1 MITESRLLPGKRLL
15 GFTIFLILAA
25 VSLGAQDAG
34 VFTPDFLPQDFARRR
49 AAVAEAIGDEAI
61 AVVQGAAK
69 VGGYIRFRQSD
80 DFFYLCGVE
89 TPHAYLVIDGSQGRS
104 YLFLPHRN
112 ERMERSEGK
121 VLSAEDRDQAIK
133 VTGIDDVF
141 GTEFLAQFL
150 ARLSYGGQ
158 VKTVFTPHSPAEL
171 AAASRDMAALAVA
184 EIASDPWDGRAS
196 REGHFIHLL
205 KTRFPTFEVKNL
217 TPVVDGL
224 RLIKD
229 EREIALIRRATRLA
243 ALAIMECMRSTAPG
257 LMEYEIS
264 ALAKFIFLREGAQGD
279 AYYAI
284 PASGPNTW
292 NPHYHAGQ
300 RQMKEG
306 DLFLLDYAPD
316 LGYYISDLTRTWPVN
331 GRFNDWQR
339 ELYGFYV
346 ACYKSIVKA
355 IQPGLTGIAIKQ
367 NAARE
372 MEEVLGRSKFSKP
385 VYEKA
390 ARDFV
395 SRFKNPIGSYGA
407 VLGHWI
413 GMAAHDVGEYG
424 GPLKPGMVFTIEP
437 ALEVPEE
444 KIYIRAEDA
453 ILITTTGIEIM
464 SDFLPLEVEEIE
476 NLMKEKGLLQQYPSL
491 QKVIR
496 QKDEGKAP

>member
-1 MITESRLLPGKRLL
+1 MSRRKGLLSEKH
-15 GFTIFLILAA
+15 LAA
-25 VSLGAQDAG
+25 LVSLLVLASISLVAQDAEL
-34 VFTPDFLPQDFARRR
+34 FTPDFLPQDFARRR
-49 AAVAEAIGDEAI
+49 AAVAQAIGSEAI
-61 AVVQGAAK
+61 AIVQGAAK
-69 VGGYIRFRQSD
+69 IGGYIPFRQSD
-80 DFFYLCGVE
+80 DFYYLCGVE

-121 VLSAEDRDQAIK
+121 VLSAEDRDLAMK
-133 VTGIDDVF
+133 ATGIDDVF
-141 GTEFLAQFL
+141 GIESLAQYL
-150 ARLSYGGQ
+150 ARLSYMGP
-158 VKTVFTPHSPAEL
+158 VKTIYTPHSPAEL
-171 AAASRDMAALAVA
+171 AAGPRDMATLAVA
-184 EIASDPWDGRAS
+184 EAASDPWDGRPS
-196 REGHFIHLL
+196 REGQLIQFL
-205 KTRFPTFEVKNL
+205 KIRFPVFEVKNL
-217 TPVVDGL
+217 TPIVDGL
-224 RLIKD
+224 RLFKD
-229 EREIALIRRATRLA
+229 EREIAQIRRATRLA
-243 ALAIMECMRSTAPG
+243 ALAIMECMRSTEPG

-300 RQMKEG
+300 RQMKDG

-346 ACYKSIVKA
+346 ACYKSILKA
-355 IQPGLTGIAIKQ
+355 IQPGLTGVAIKQ
-367 NAARE
+367 SAARE
-372 MEEVLGRSKFSKP
+372 MEEILGRTKFSKP

-390 ARDFV
+390 ARGFV
-395 SRFKNPIGSYGA
+395 SQFKNPSGPWGS

-424 GPLKPGMVFTIEP
+424 GPLKPGMTFTIEP

-453 ILITTTGIEIM
+453 ILITETGVEVM
-464 SDFLPLEVEEIE
+464 SDFLPLEIDEIE
-476 NLMKEKGLLQQYPSL
+476 GLMKEKGLLQQYPSR
-491 QKVIR
+491 QKFIR
-496 QKDEGKAP
+496 QKE

>member
-1 MITESRLLPGKRLL
+1 MRKNALCSEKRLFAFL
-15 GFTIFLILAA
+15 FILVLTTASLVAQESGLFT
-25 VSLGAQDAG
+25 S
-34 VFTPDFLPQDFARRR
+34 DFLPEEFARRR
-49 AAVAEAIGDEAI
+49 AAVAKAIGSEAI

-69 VGGYIRFRQSD
+69 IGGYVRFRQSD
-80 DFFYLCGVE
+80 DFFYLSGVE
-89 TPHAYLVIDGSQGRS
+89 TPHSYLAIDGSTGRG

-121 VLSAEDRDQAIK
+121 VLSAEDRELAIK
-133 VTGIDDVF
+133 ITGIDDVY
-141 GTEFLAQFL
+141 GIEFLSLYL
-150 ARLSYGGQ
+150 ARLSYGGE
-158 VKTVFTPHSPAEL
+158 VKTLYVPHAPAEL
-171 AAASRDMAALAVA
+171 AAASRDMAALAVGETA
-184 EIASDPWDGRAS
+184 TDPWDGRPS

-205 KTRFPTFEVKNL
+205 KTRFPVFEIKNL
-217 TPVVDGL
+217 SPIVDGL

-229 EREIALIRRATRLA
+229 EREIAQIRRATRLA

-257 LMEYEIS
+257 QMEYEIS

-284 PASGPNTW
+284 PASGPNLW
-292 NPHYHAGQ
+292 NPHYHSGQ
-300 RQMKEG
+300 RRMKDG

-346 ACYKSIVKA
+346 ACYKAILKA
-355 IQPGLTGIAIKQ
+355 IRPGQTGISIKKR
-367 NAARE
+367 AARE
-372 MEEVLGRSKFSKP
+372 MEGILSGSKFSKP
-385 VYEKA
+385 AYEKA
-390 ARDFV
+390 ARNFV
-395 SRFKNPIGSYGA
+395 MRFKNPSGPYGA

-424 GPLKPGMVFTIEP
+424 GPLRPGMTFTIEP

-453 ILITTTGIEIM
+453 ILITAKGVEIM
-464 SDFLPLEVEEIE
+464 SDFLPLEIEEIE
-476 NLMKEKGLLQQYPSL
+476 SLMQEKGLLEQYLSL
-491 QKVIR
+491 QPFIR
-496 QKDEGKAP
+496 QEDERKPK

>member
-1 MITESRLLPGKRLL
+1 MRKTELVAESRLFATFLFL
-15 GFTIFLILAA
+15 FLITASLAA
-25 VSLGAQDAG
+25 QESGL
-34 VFTPDFLPQDFARRR
+34 FTPDFLPEDFARRR
-49 AAVAEAIGDEAI
+49 AAVAKEIGSEAI
-61 AVVQGAAK
+61 AIVQGAAK
-69 VGGYIRFRQSD
+69 IGGYIRFRQSD

-89 TPHAYLVIDGSQGRS
+89 TPHSYLVIDGFSGRGF
-104 YLFLPHRN
+104 LFLPHRN

-121 VLSAEDRDQAIK
+121 VLSAEDRELAIQ

-141 GTEFLAQFL
+141 GTEFLAQYL
-150 ARLSYGGQ
+150 ARLSYGAEI
-158 VKTVFTPHSPAEL
+158 KTVFTPHAPAEL
-171 AAASRDMAALAVA
+171 AAGPRDMAALAVGETA
-184 EIASDPWDGRAS
+184 TDPWDGRPS

-205 KTRFPTFEVKNL
+205 KTRFPAFQIKNL
-217 TPVVDGL
+217 NPIVDGL

-257 LMEYEIS
+257 QMEYEIS
-264 ALAKFIFLREGAQGD
+264 ALAKFIFLREGAQGE

-292 NPHYHAGQ
+292 NPHYHAGE
-300 RQMKEG
+300 RRMEDG
-306 DLFLLDYAPD
+306 DFFLLDYAPD
-316 LGYYISDLTRTWPVN
+316 LGYYVSDLTRTWPVN

-346 ACYKSIVKA
+346 GCYKSILKA
-355 IQPGLTGIAIKQ
+355 IRPGHTGVAIKKR
-367 NAARE
+367 AARE
-372 MEEVLGRSKFSKP
+372 MEGILSRTKFSKP
-385 VYEKA
+385 AYEKA

-395 SRFKNPIGSYGA
+395 SQFKKPTGPWES

-453 ILITTTGIEIM
+453 ILITERGVEVM
-464 SDFLPLEVEEIE
+464 SGFLPLEIEEIE
-476 NLMKEKGLLQQYPSL
+476 SLMQEKGLLEQYPSL
-491 QKVIR
+491 QTFIR
-496 QKDEGKAP
+496 QKD

>member
-1 MITESRLLPGKRLL
+1 MKRKRRLFSRKYLF
-15 GFTIFLILAA
+15 GFTLFLVLAA
-25 VSLGAQDAG
+25 VSLFAQDSG
-34 VFTPDFLPQDFARRR
+34 LFTPDFLPQDFARRR
-49 AAVAEAIGDEAI
+49 AAVAEAIGSEAI
-61 AVVQGAAK
+61 AIVQGAAK
-69 VGGYIRFRQSD
+69 IGGYIRFRQSD

-89 TPHAYLVIDGSQGRS
+89 TPHAYVVIEGSQGRS
-104 YLFLPHRN
+104 FLFLPHRN

-121 VLSAEDRDQAIK
+121 VWSAEDRELAIK

-184 EIASDPWDGRAS
+184 EAASDPWDGRAS

-217 TPVVDGL
+217 TPIVDGL

-229 EREIALIRRATRLA
+229 EREIDVIRRATRLA

-292 NPHYHAGQ
+292 NPHYHSGQ
-300 RQMKEG
+300 RKMEDG
-306 DLFLLDYAPD
+306 ELFLLDYAPD

-331 GRFNDWQR
+331 GLFNDWQR

-346 ACYKSIVKA
+346 ACYKSILKA
-355 IQPGLTGIAIKQ
+355 IQPGQTGIEIKKK
-367 NAARE
+367 AAQE
-372 MEEVLGRSKFSKP
+372 MEGILAGSKFSKP
-385 VYEKA
+385 VYEEA

-395 SRFKNPIGSYGA
+395 SKFKNPSGPYGA

-453 ILITTTGIEIM
+453 ILITETGVEIM
-464 SDFLPLEVEEIE
+464 SAFLPLEIEEIE
-476 NLMKEKGLLQQYPSL
+476 NLMKEKGLLQKYPSL
-491 QKVIR
+491 QKIIR
-496 QKDEGKAP
+496 QKD

>member
-1 MITESRLLPGKRLL
+1 MTGKKIPLSRKRAFAFAL
-15 GFTIFLILAA
+15 FLFLAA
-25 VSLGAQDAG
+25 VSLCAQDTEL
-34 VFTPDFLPQDFARRR
+34 FTSDFLPQDFARRR
-49 AAVAEAIGDEAI
+49 AAVAEAIGNEAV
-61 AVVQGAAK
+61 AVIQGAAK
-69 VGGYIRFRQSD
+69 IGGYIRFRQSD
-80 DFFYLCGVE
+80 DFFYLSGVE
-89 TPHAYLVIDGSQGRS
+89 TPHAYLVIDGSQSRS
-104 YLFLPHRN
+104 FLFLPHRN

-121 VLSAEDRDQAIK
+121 VLSAEDRDLAIK

-141 GTEFLAQFL
+141 GTESLAQYL

-158 VKTVFTPHSPAEL
+158 VKAVFTPHSPAEL

-184 EIASDPWDGRAS
+184 EAATDPWDGRPS
-196 REGHFIHLL
+196 REGNFIHLL
-205 KTRFPTFEVKNL
+205 RARFPMFEVKDL

-243 ALAIMECMRSTAPG
+243 ALAIMECLRSTAPG

-292 NPHYHAGQ
+292 NPHYHSGERRMQ
-300 RQMKEG
+300 DG

-346 ACYKSIVKA
+346 ACYKSILKE
-355 IQPGLTGIAIKQ
+355 IQPGSTGFAVKQ
-367 NAARE
+367 SAARE
-372 MEEVLGRSKFSKP
+372 MEEVLGRTKFSKP

-395 SRFKNPIGSYGA
+395 SKFKNPSGPYGT

-424 GPLKPGMVFTIEP
+424 GPLEPGMVFTIEP

-453 ILITTTGIEIM
+453 ILVTAKGIEIM
-464 SDFLPLEVEEIE
+464 SDFLPLEIEEIE
-476 NLMKEKGLLQQYPSL
+476 SLMKEKGLLQQYPSL
-491 QKVIR
+491 QKIIR
-496 QKDEGKAP
+496 QKDEGKTP

>member
-1 MITESRLLPGKRLL
+1 MRKKGLIRTARLPGFVL
-15 GFTIFLILAA
+15 FLVLAA
-25 VSLGAQDAG
+25 VSLCAQESG
-34 VFTPDFLPQDFARRR
+34 LFTPDFLPQDFARRR
-49 AAVAEAIGDEAI
+49 AAVAETIGSEAI
-61 AVVQGAAK
+61 AIVQGAAK

-80 DFFYLCGVE
+80 DFFYLCGIE
-89 TPHAYLVIDGSQGRS
+89 TPHAYLVIEGSQGRS
-104 YLFLPHRN
+104 FLFLPHRN

-121 VLSAEDRDQAIK
+121 VLSAEDGDLAVK

-141 GTEFLAQFL
+141 GTEFLAQYL

-158 VKTVFTPHSPAEL
+158 VKAVLTPYSPAEL

-184 EIASDPWDGRAS
+184 EIASDPWDGRPS
-196 REGHFIHLL
+196 RQGHFIHLL
-205 KTRFPTFEVKNL
+205 KTRFPAFEVKNL
-217 TPVVDGL
+217 TPIVDGL

-264 ALAKFIFLREGAQGD
+264 ALAKFIFLREGAQGE

-300 RQMKEG
+300 RQMRDGE
-306 DLFLLDYAPD
+306 LFLLDYAPD
-316 LGYYISDLTRTWPVN
+316 LGYYVSDLTRTWPVN

-339 ELYGFYV
+339 ELYGFYI
-346 ACYKSIVKA
+346 ACYKSILKA
-355 IQPGLTGIAIKQ
+355 IQPGLTGFAVKQ

-372 MEEVLGRSKFSKP
+372 MEEILGRTKFSKP

-395 SRFKNPIGSYGA
+395 SKFKNPSGPWGS

-424 GPLKPGMVFTIEP
+424 GPLKPGMTFTIEP

-453 ILITTTGIEIM
+453 ILITERGIEIM
-464 SDFLPLEVEEIE
+464 SDFLPRDIEDIE
-476 NLMKEKGLLQQYPSL
+476 NLMKENGLLQQHPSL
-491 QKVIR
+491 QEFIR
-496 QKDEGKAP
+496 QKDVRKPS